1 MIFVTTRTGKIT
13 ENIFAVSAV
22 MVNMFVV
29 RYGSSTI
36 CIDTGM
42 GSGNIRRGLMKLG
55 VAPESVSHVFLTH
68 SDTDH
73 AGCIGLFKNAKLCL
87 SKNEEQMVIGKTP
100 RKGSRFNRPINR
112 DYILLEDGEEIHIGD
127 MTVKAIDTP
136 GHTRG
141 SMSYLING
149 VYLFVGDTMA
159 LMGNKVRTFP
169 GFINMDTETEKASIR
184 KLAKLTG
191 IKMMFTAHSGYT
203 NDFSNAIK
211 EWQV

>member
-13 ENIFAVSAV
+13 ENIFAVSAG

-29 RYGSSTI
+29 RYGDNTI

-42 GSGNIRRGLMKLG
+42 GKSNIKRGLTRLG

-73 AGCIGLFKNAKLCL
+73 AGCIDLFKNAKVLL
-87 SKNEEQMVIGKTP
+87 SKNEEQMITGKTH
-100 RKGSRFNRPINR
+100 RNGSRYNKPINR
-112 DYILLEDGEEIHIGD
+112 EYTLLEEGEAVQIGD
-127 MTVKAIDTP
+127 ITVKGMETP
-136 GHTRG
+136 GHTPG
-141 SMSYLING
+141 SMTYLVNG
-149 VYLFVGDTMA
+149 EYLFVGDTMA
-159 LMGNKVRTFP
+159 LMGDKVRTFP

-203 NDFSNAIK
+203 VDFSNAIK
-211 EWQV
+211 EWKV